1 LLCFPLHVLRSLLAN
16 RVGAY
21 VPPGWLTS
29 ASASVLRRVGCPRS
43 ENSFQHALAR
53 VEPSSS
59 APPPGDRSVQL
70 VGGIPFR
77 EESLGRQNPWVGR
90 ILRRFDGHDVAVRAC
105 IVRVPQEVSRALA
118 FAVVFSSRVS
128 GIHFIEV
135 SFLQRI
141 AIILYGLPYPWVV
154 RDSCGY
160 AFRNWSVLS
169 HTRPG
174 SAACSHS

>member
-1 LLCFPLHVLRSLLAN
+1 MSYTQLHAATSMLHWIFTSTSRDTVFSCTQWDHRN
-16 RVGAY
+16 
-21 VPPGWLTS
+21 PGTGTQAPNAARKGS
-29 ASASVLRRVGCPRS
+29 PGPTRHRR
-43 ENSFQHALAR
+43 
-53 VEPSSS
+53 
-59 APPPGDRSVQL
+59 
-70 VGGIPFR
+70 I
-77 EESLGRQNPWVGR
+77 LGRQNPWVGR